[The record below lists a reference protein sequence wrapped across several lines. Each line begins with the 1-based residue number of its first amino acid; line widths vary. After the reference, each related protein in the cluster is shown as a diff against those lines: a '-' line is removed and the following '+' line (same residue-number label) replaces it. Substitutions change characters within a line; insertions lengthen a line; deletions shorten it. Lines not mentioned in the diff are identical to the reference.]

1 MGRGKVELKRIE
13 NKINR
18 QVTFAKRR
26 NGLLKKA
33 YELSVL
39 CDAEVALIIFSAR
52 GKLYE
57 FCSGSSMAKT
67 LEKYERCSYGA
78 QEGKLPGKDT
88 ESNYQEYLRLKAKVE
103 VLRRTQRNLLG
114 EDLEH
119 LGLKDLGQLEH
130 KLDTSLKQIRSTK
143 IQHMIDE
150 LSHLRGKEETLVETN
165 NELKRKL
172 EEISGLIHQPSEA
185 REQNV
190 TYTHHPA
197 QPVELSF
204 EPLQRNNNSS
214 SNNNTIELHIGSY
227 GTINSGI
234 GDQVNVA
241 AANTVPN
248 LMASNSVDR
257 GCFDL

>member
-57 FCSGSSMAKT
+57 FCSGPSIAKT
-67 LEKYERCSYGA
+67 LERYERCSYGA
-78 QEGKLPGKDT
+78 QEGKLSGNDT
-88 ESNYQEYLRLKAKVE
+88 ESIYQDYLKLKAKVE

-119 LGLKDLGQLEH
+119 LGLKEIQQLEQ
-130 KLDTSLKQIRSTK
+130 KLDMSLKQIRSTK
-143 IQHMIDE
+143 TQHMIDE
-150 LSHLRGKEETLVETN
+150 LSHLRGKEETLLEEN

-172 EEISGLIHQPSEA
+172 EKICGLIPEQSEDDG
-185 REQNV
+185 EQDQNV
-190 TYTHHPA
+190 GYTHHPV
-197 QPVELSF
+197 QPVELNF
-204 EPLQRNNNSS
+204 EPLRC
-214 SNNNTIELHIGSY
+214 NNTIALQIGSY
-227 GTINSGI
+227 GTTTVNSGMR
-234 GDQVNVA
+234 GQENVGA
-241 AANTVPN
+241 ARSMQN
-248 LMASNSVDR
+248 LMACSSVDR
-257 GCFDL
+257 RCFDL